1 MLKLKLAR
9 QTISKNLQ
17 LYLPFL
23 LANAVL
29 VGINYIFFS
38 MTTNKSLEKQNY
50 GAGLIQLM
58 NIGLVFT
65 LTITFFFM
73 IYING
78 MVSRHRNHELGLYSI
93 LGMTRSDLGRMI
105 FFIDAIMFA
114 ASSVLGLMFGATFI
128 KFVGLGLK
136 KMLDMGYL
144 NIPMFSPVA
153 AIICVGYFA
162 AVYFIL
168 LLGDLWRL
176 RSVNPLDL
184 WKATNKREKEPRG
197 SWIFGIAGI
206 VTLGA
211 GYVIAVRINASI
223 NAVNSFM
230 LAVILVVIGTY
241 LVFIAFSII
250 FLKMLRKNKNFYYK
264 RNHFIS
270 VSGMLYRMKQNGAS
284 LASICLLL
292 TTALVAIV
300 MTGTLRLSQE
310 ATIKL
315 YNPYDVVMT
324 KETPISHADK
334 MTIQSKAKDHHV
346 TVGKYVNMTMTQ
358 PIYGNFSGSTYSV
371 SKAFDK
377 SAANQLFAVPVAD
390 YNRIQKQNVH
400 LAKDEILMY
409 SSKGG
414 YDKKRLTIK
423 GKTYKVRH
431 LDGFDFYFDY
441 QRTVFKPIFVFAKNK
456 QVCEQ
461 ISGKWLYAMGY
472 DISGKKSDLKKYTA
486 GLENK
491 FTTVVK
497 KKNSQDPYPYMDS
510 FSDRPSVSE
519 IFNHLFGG
527 LLFIGIFVSI
537 VMLIATVVVMYYKQV
552 SEGYADRDRFKT
564 MQQVGLS
571 REETKSAINSQVLTV
586 FMLPIIGAAVNV
598 GFAIP
603 AIQKVLV
610 LLSMYDNLLLIKFG
624 IVSVAVTFLGYVA
637 VYKLTANVYENIV
650 NR

>member
-1 MLKLKLAR
+1 MLKLKLSR
-9 QTISKNLQ
+9 QIISKNLQ

-50 GAGLIQLM
+50 GSVLIQLM

-65 LTITFFFM
+65 LAITFFFM

-78 MVSRHRNHELGLYSI
+78 IVSRRRNHELGLYSI
-93 LGMTRSDLGRMI
+93 LGMTRSDLGKMI

-114 ASSVLGLMFGATFI
+114 ASSVLGLVFGATFV

-136 KMLDMGYL
+136 QLLDMERL
-144 NIPMFSPVA
+144 NVPMFSSVA
-153 AIICVGYFA
+153 AVICIGYFA

-184 WKATNKREKEPRG
+184 WKATNEREKEPRG
-197 SWIFGIAGI
+197 SWIFGIAG
-206 VTLGA
+206 VVALCT
-211 GYVIAVRINASI
+211 GYALAVRMKVSMD
-223 NAVNSFM
+223 AVTSFM
-230 LAVILVVIGTY
+230 LAVVLVVIGTY

-270 VSGMLYRMKQNGAS
+270 VSGMIYRMKQNGAS

-300 MTGTLRLSQE
+300 TTGTLRLSQE
-310 ATIKL
+310 ATLKL

-324 KETPISHADK
+324 KKTPISHSDK
-334 MTIQSKAKDHHV
+334 MMIQSKAKDNHV
-346 TVGKYVNMTMTQ
+346 TVGKYVNMMMTE

-371 SKAFDK
+371 SKTVDM
-377 SAANQLFAVPVAD
+377 STENQLFAVPVAD

-414 YDKKRLTIK
+414 YDKNRLTIK

-431 LDGFDFYFDY
+431 IDSFDFYFDY
-441 QRTVFKPIFVFAKNK
+441 QRTIFKPIFVFAKDK
-456 QVCEQ
+456 TVCEQ

-491 FTTVVK
+491 FMTVVK
-497 KKNSQDPYPYMDS
+497 KKNSQGTYMDS
-510 FSDRPSVSE
+510 FADRPTISE
-519 IFNHLFGG
+519 ISNQRYGG

-603 AIQKVLV
+603 AIQKMLV
-610 LLSMYDNLLLIKFG
+610 LLAVYDKLLIVKFG
-624 IVSVAVTFLGYVA
+624 IVSLAVTFLGYVA
-637 VYKLTANVYENIV
+637 VYKLTTNVYENIV

>member
-1 MLKLKLAR
+1 MLKLKLSR
-9 QTISKNLQ
+9 QIISKNLQ

-50 GAGLIQLM
+50 GSVLIQLM

-65 LTITFFFM
+65 LAITFFFM

-78 MVSRHRNHELGLYSI
+78 IVSRRRNHELGLYSI
-93 LGMTRSDLGRMI
+93 LGMTRSDLGKMI

-114 ASSVLGLMFGATFI
+114 ASSVLGLVFGATFV

-136 KMLDMGYL
+136 QLLDMEHL
-144 NIPMFSPVA
+144 NVPMFSSVA
-153 AIICVGYFA
+153 AIICIGYFA

-184 WKATNKREKEPRG
+184 WKATNEREKEPRG
-197 SWIFGIAGI
+197 SWIFGIAG
-206 VTLGA
+206 VVALCT
-211 GYVIAVRINASI
+211 GYALAVRMKVSMD
-223 NAVNSFM
+223 AVTSFM
-230 LAVILVVIGTY
+230 LAVVLVVIGTY

-270 VSGMLYRMKQNGAS
+270 VSGMIYRMKQNGAS

-310 ATIKL
+310 ATLKL

-324 KETPISHADK
+324 KKTPISHSDK
-334 MTIQSKAKDHHV
+334 MMIQSKAKDNHV
-346 TVGKYVNMTMTQ
+346 TVGKYVNMMMTE

-371 SKAFDK
+371 SKTVDM
-377 SAANQLFAVPVAD
+377 STENQLFAVPVAD

-409 SSKGG
+409 SSKGE
-414 YDKKRLTIK
+414 YDKNRLTIK

-431 LDGFDFYFDY
+431 IDSFDFYFDY
-441 QRTVFKPIFVFAKNK
+441 QRTIFKPIFVFAKDK
-456 QVCEQ
+456 TVCEQ

-472 DISGKKSDLKKYTA
+472 DISGKKSDLKKYTV

-491 FTTVVK
+491 FMTVVK
-497 KKNSQDPYPYMDS
+497 KKNSQGTYMDS
-510 FSDRPSVSE
+510 FADRPTISE
-519 IFNHLFGG
+519 ISNQMYGG

-610 LLSMYDNLLLIKFG
+610 LLSMYDKLLIVKFG
-624 IVSVAVTFLGYVA
+624 IVSLAVTFLGYVA
-637 VYKLTANVYENIV
+637 VYKLTTNVYENIV

>member
-1 MLKLKLAR
+1 MLKLKLSR
-9 QTISKNLQ
+9 QIISKNLQ

-50 GAGLIQLM
+50 GSVLIQLM

-65 LTITFFFM
+65 LAITFFFM

-78 MVSRHRNHELGLYSI
+78 IVSRRRNHELGLYSI
-93 LGMTRSDLGRMI
+93 LGMTRSDLGKMI

-114 ASSVLGLMFGATFI
+114 ASSVLGLVFGATFV

-136 KMLDMGYL
+136 QLLDMERL
-144 NIPMFSPVA
+144 NVPMFSSVA
-153 AIICVGYFA
+153 AIICIGYFA

-184 WKATNKREKEPRG
+184 WKATNEREKEPRG
-197 SWIFGIAGI
+197 SWIFGIAG
-206 VTLGA
+206 VVALCT
-211 GYVIAVRINASI
+211 GYALAVRMKVSMD
-223 NAVNSFM
+223 AVTSFM
-230 LAVILVVIGTY
+230 LAVVLVVIGTY

-270 VSGMLYRMKQNGAS
+270 VSGMIYRMKQNGAS

-310 ATIKL
+310 ATLKL

-324 KETPISHADK
+324 KKTPISHSDK
-334 MTIQSKAKDHHV
+334 MMIQSKAKDNHV
-346 TVGKYVNMTMTQ
+346 TVGKYVNMMMTE

-371 SKAFDK
+371 SKTVDM
-377 SAANQLFAVPVAD
+377 STENQLFAVPVAD

-414 YDKKRLTIK
+414 YDKNRLTIK

-431 LDGFDFYFDY
+431 IDSFDFYFDY
-441 QRTVFKPIFVFAKNK
+441 QRTIFKPIFVFAKDK
-456 QVCEQ
+456 TVCEQ

-491 FTTVVK
+491 FMTVVK
-497 KKNSQDPYPYMDS
+497 KKNSQGTYMDS
-510 FSDRPSVSE
+510 FADRPTISE
-519 IFNHLFGG
+519 ISNQMYGG

-586 FMLPIIGAAVNV
+586 FMLPIIGAAINF

-610 LLSMYDNLLLIKFG
+610 LLSMYDKLLIVKFG
-624 IVSVAVTFLGYVA
+624 IISLAVTFLGYVA
-637 VYKLTANVYENIV
+637 VYKLTTNVYENIV

>member
-1 MLKLKLAR
+1 MLKLKLSR

-50 GAGLIQLM
+50 GSVLIQLM

-65 LTITFFFM
+65 LAITFFFM
-73 IYING
+73 IYINSI
-78 MVSRHRNHELGLYSI
+78 VSRRRNHELGLYSI
-93 LGMTRSDLGRMI
+93 LGMTRSDLGKMI
-105 FFIDAIMFA
+105 FFIDAIMFV
-114 ASSVLGLMFGATFI
+114 ASSVLGLVFGATFV

-136 KMLDMGYL
+136 KLLDMGRFD
-144 NIPMFSPVA
+144 IPVFSSVA

-184 WKATNKREKEPRG
+184 WKAANKREKEPRG
-197 SWIFGIAGI
+197 SWIFGIVGVIA
-206 VTLGA
+206 LGS
-211 GYVIAVRINASI
+211 GYAIAVRMKASMD
-223 NAVNSFM
+223 AVTSFM

-270 VSGMLYRMKQNGAS
+270 VSGMIYRMKQNGAS

-300 MTGTLRLSQE
+300 TTGTLRLSQE
-310 ATIKL
+310 ATVRL

-324 KETPISHADK
+324 KKTPISYADK
-334 MTIQSKAKDHHV
+334 MTIQSKARDNHV
-346 TVGKYVNMTMTQ
+346 TVGKYVNMTMTE
-358 PIYGNFSGSTYSV
+358 PIYGNFSGSAYSV
-371 SKAFDK
+371 SKTVDM
-377 SAANQLFAVPVAD
+377 STENQLFAVPVAD

-400 LAKDEILMY
+400 LAKDEILMC

-414 YDKKRLTIK
+414 YDKNRLTIK

-431 LDGFDFYFDY
+431 IDSFDFYFDY
-441 QRTVFKPIFVFAKNK
+441 QRTIFKPIFVFAKDRK
-456 QVCEQ
+456 VCEQ

-472 DISGKKSDLKKYTA
+472 DISGKKSDLKRYAA
-486 GLENK
+486 GLGDK
-491 FTTVVK
+491 FTAVV
-497 KKNSQDPYPYMDS
+497 KKNSQEPYMDS
-510 FSDRPSVSE
+510 FTDRPSVSDL
-519 IFNHLFGG
+519 FNQLFGG

-603 AIQKVLV
+603 AIQKMLV
-610 LLSMYDNLLLIKFG
+610 LLSMYDKLLLVKFG
-624 IVSVAVTFLGYVA
+624 IVSLAVTFLGYVA
-637 VYKLTANVYENIV
+637 VYKLTTNVYENIV

>member
-1 MLKLKLAR
+1 MLKLKLSR

-50 GAGLIQLM
+50 GSVLIQLM

-65 LTITFFFM
+65 LAITFFFM

-78 MVSRHRNHELGLYSI
+78 IVSRRRNHELGLYSI
-93 LGMTRSDLGRMI
+93 LGMTRSDLGKMI
-105 FFIDAIMFA
+105 FFIDAIMFV
-114 ASSVLGLMFGATFI
+114 ASSVLGLVFGATFV

-136 KMLDMGYL
+136 KLLDMGRFD
-144 NIPMFSPVA
+144 IPVFSSVA

-184 WKATNKREKEPRG
+184 WKAANKREKEPRG
-197 SWIFGIAGI
+197 SWIFGIVGVIA
-206 VTLGA
+206 LGS
-211 GYVIAVRINASI
+211 GYAIAVRMKASMD
-223 NAVNSFM
+223 AVTSFM

-270 VSGMLYRMKQNGAS
+270 VSGMIYRMKQNGAS

-300 MTGTLRLSQE
+300 TTGTLRLSQE
-310 ATIKL
+310 ATVRL

-324 KETPISHADK
+324 KKTPISYADK
-334 MTIQSKAKDHHV
+334 MTIQSKAKDNHV
-346 TVGKYVNMTMTQ
+346 TVGKYVNMTMTE
-358 PIYGNFSGSTYSV
+358 PIYGNFSGSAYSV
-371 SKAFDK
+371 SKTVDM
-377 SAANQLFAVPVAD
+377 STENQLFAVPVAD

-400 LAKDEILMY
+400 LAKDEILMC

-414 YDKKRLTIK
+414 YDKNRLTIK

-431 LDGFDFYFDY
+431 IDSFDFYFDY
-441 QRTVFKPIFVFAKNK
+441 QRTIFKPIFVFAKDRK
-456 QVCEQ
+456 VCEQ

-472 DISGKKSDLKKYTA
+472 DISGKKSDLKRYAA
-486 GLENK
+486 GLGDK
-491 FTTVVK
+491 FTAVV
-497 KKNSQDPYPYMDS
+497 KKNSQEPYMDS
-510 FSDRPSVSE
+510 FTDRPSVSDL
-519 IFNHLFGG
+519 FNQLFGG

-603 AIQKVLV
+603 AIQKMLV
-610 LLSMYDNLLLIKFG
+610 LLSMYDKLLLVKFG
-624 IVSVAVTFLGYVA
+624 IVSLAVTFLGYVA
-637 VYKLTANVYENIV
+637 VYKLTTNVYENIV

>member
-17 LYLPFL
+17 IYLPFL

-50 GAGLIQLM
+50 GSVLIQLM

-65 LTITFFFM
+65 LAITFFFM
-73 IYING
+73 IYINSI
-78 MVSRHRNHELGLYSI
+78 VSRRRNHELGLYSI
-93 LGMTRSDLGRMI
+93 LGMTRSDLGKMI
-105 FFIDAIMFA
+105 FFIDAIMFV
-114 ASSVLGLMFGATFI
+114 ASSVLGLVFGATFV

-136 KMLDMGYL
+136 KLLDMGHFD
-144 NIPMFSPVA
+144 IPVFSSVA

-184 WKATNKREKEPRG
+184 WKAANKREKEPRG
-197 SWIFGIAGI
+197 SWIFGIVGVIA
-206 VTLGA
+206 LGS
-211 GYVIAVRINASI
+211 GYAIAVRMKASMD
-223 NAVNSFM
+223 AVTSFM

-270 VSGMLYRMKQNGAS
+270 VSGMIYRMKQNGAS

-300 MTGTLRLSQE
+300 TTGTLRLSQE
-310 ATIKL
+310 ATVRL

-324 KETPISHADK
+324 KNTPISHADK
-334 MTIQSKAKDHHV
+334 MTIQSKARDNHV
-346 TVGKYVNMTMTQ
+346 TVGKYVNMTMTG
-358 PIYGNFSGSTYSV
+358 PIYGNFSGSAYSV
-371 SKAFDK
+371 SKTVDM
-377 SAANQLFAVPVAD
+377 STENQLFAVPVAD

-400 LAKDEILMY
+400 LAKDEILMC

-414 YDKKRLTIK
+414 YDKNRLTIK

-431 LDGFDFYFDY
+431 IDSFDFYFDY
-441 QRTVFKPIFVFAKNK
+441 QRTIFKPIFVFAKDRK
-456 QVCEQ
+456 VCEQ

-472 DISGKKSDLKKYTA
+472 DISGKKSDLKRYAA
-486 GLENK
+486 GLGDK
-491 FTTVVK
+491 FTAVV
-497 KKNSQDPYPYMDS
+497 KKNSQEPYMDS
-510 FSDRPSVSE
+510 FTDRPSVSDL
-519 IFNHLFGG
+519 FNQLFGG

-603 AIQKVLV
+603 AIQKMLV
-610 LLSMYDNLLLIKFG
+610 LLSMYDKLLLVKFG
-624 IVSVAVTFLGYVA
+624 IVSLAVTFLGYVA
-637 VYKLTANVYENIV
+637 VYKLTTNVYENIV

>member
-9 QTISKNLQ
+9 QTIGKNLQ

-38 MTTNKSLEKQNY
+38 MTTNRSLERQNY
-50 GAGLIQLM
+50 GSGLIQLM

-65 LTITFFFM
+65 LAITFFFM

-78 MVSRHRNHELGLYSI
+78 IVSRRRNHELGLYSI
-93 LGMTRSDLGRMI
+93 LGMTRSDLGKMI
-105 FFIDAIMFA
+105 FFIDAIMFV
-114 ASSVLGLMFGATFI
+114 ASSVLGLVFGATFV

-136 KMLDMGYL
+136 KLLDMGRFD
-144 NIPMFSPVA
+144 IPVFSSVA

-184 WKATNKREKEPRG
+184 WKAANKREKEPRG
-197 SWIFGIAGI
+197 SWIFGIVGVIA
-206 VTLGA
+206 LGS
-211 GYVIAVRINASI
+211 GYAIAVRMKASMD
-223 NAVNSFM
+223 AVTSFM

-270 VSGMLYRMKQNGAS
+270 VSGMIYRMKQNGAS

-300 MTGTLRLSQE
+300 TTGTLRLSQE
-310 ATIKL
+310 ATVRL

-324 KETPISHADK
+324 KKTPISHADK
-334 MTIQSKAKDHHV
+334 MTIQSKAKDNHV
-346 TVGKYVNMTMTQ
+346 TVGKYVNMTMTE
-358 PIYGNFSGSTYSV
+358 PIYGNFSGSAYSV
-371 SKAFDK
+371 SKTVDM
-377 SAANQLFAVPVAD
+377 STENQLFAVPVAD

-400 LAKDEILMY
+400 LAKDEILMC

-414 YDKKRLTIK
+414 YDKNRLTIK

-431 LDGFDFYFDY
+431 IDSFDFYFDY
-441 QRTVFKPIFVFAKNK
+441 ERTIFKPIFVFAKDK
-456 QVCEQ
+456 TVCEQ

-472 DISGKKSDLKKYTA
+472 DISGKKSDLKRYAA
-486 GLENK
+486 GLGDK
-491 FTTVVK
+491 FTAVVN
-497 KKNSQDPYPYMDS
+497 KNSQEPYMDS
-510 FSDRPSVSE
+510 FTDRPSVSDL
-519 IFNHLFGG
+519 FNQLFGG

-603 AIQKVLV
+603 AIQKMLV
-610 LLSMYDNLLLIKFG
+610 LLSMYDKLLLVKFG
-624 IVSVAVTFLGYVA
+624 IVSLAITFLGYVA
-637 VYKLTANVYENIV
+637 VYKLTTNVYESIV

>member
-50 GAGLIQLM
+50 GSGLIQLM
-58 NIGLVFT
+58 NIGLAFT
-65 LTITFFFM
+65 LAITFFFM

-78 MVSRHRNHELGLYSI
+78 IVSRRRNHELGLYSI
-93 LGMTRSDLGRMI
+93 LGMTRSDLGKMI

-114 ASSVLGLMFGATFI
+114 ASSVLGLVFGATFV

-136 KMLDMGYL
+136 KLLDMERL
-144 NIPMFSPVA
+144 NVPVFSSVA
-153 AIICVGYFA
+153 AIICIGYFA

-197 SWIFGIAGI
+197 SWIFGIAG
-206 VTLGA
+206 VVALCT
-211 GYVIAVRINASI
+211 GYAIAVRMKVSMD
-223 NAVNSFM
+223 AVTSFM
-230 LAVILVVIGTY
+230 LAVVLVVIGTY

-250 FLKMLRKNKNFYYK
+250 FLKMLRKNKNFYYR

-270 VSGMLYRMKQNGAS
+270 VSGMIYRMKQNGAS
-284 LASICLLL
+284 FASICLLL

-300 MTGTLRLSQE
+300 TTGTLRLSQE
-310 ATIKL
+310 ATLKL
-315 YNPYDVVMT
+315 YNPYDVVIT
-324 KETPISHADK
+324 KKTPISHADK
-334 MTIQSKAKDHHV
+334 MMIQSKAKDNHV
-346 TVGKYVNMTMTQ
+346 TVGKYVNMTMTG
-358 PIYGNFSGSTYSV
+358 PIYGNFSGSAYSV
-371 SKAFDK
+371 SKTVDM
-377 SAANQLFAVPVAD
+377 STENQLFAVPVAD

-400 LAKDEILMY
+400 LAKDEILMC

-414 YDKKRLTIK
+414 YDKNRLTIK

-431 LDGFDFYFDY
+431 IDSFDFYFDY
-441 QRTVFKPIFVFAKNK
+441 QRTIFKPIFVFAKDK
-456 QVCEQ
+456 TVCEQ
-461 ISGKWLYAMGY
+461 ISGNWLYAMGY
-472 DISGKKSDLKKYTA
+472 DISGKKSDLKKYTT
-486 GLENK
+486 GLEN
-491 FTTVVK
+491 
-497 KKNSQDPYPYMDS
+497 SQGTYIHMDS
-510 FSDRPSVSE
+510 FSDRPSASE
-519 IFNHLFGG
+519 IFNQLFGG

-603 AIQKVLV
+603 AIQKMLV
-610 LLSMYDNLLLIKFG
+610 FLAMYDKLLLTKFG
-624 IVSVAVTFLGYVA
+624 IVSLAVTFLGYVA
-637 VYKLTANVYENIV
+637 VYKLTTNVYENIV

>member
-17 LYLPFL
+17 IYLPFL

-50 GAGLIQLM
+50 GSVLIQLM

-65 LTITFFFM
+65 LAITFFFM
-73 IYING
+73 IYINSI
-78 MVSRHRNHELGLYSI
+78 VSRRRNHELGLYSI
-93 LGMTRSDLGRMI
+93 LGMTRSDLGKMI
-105 FFIDAIMFA
+105 FFIDAIMFV
-114 ASSVLGLMFGATFI
+114 ASSVLGLVFGATFV

-136 KMLDMGYL
+136 KLLDMGRFD
-144 NIPMFSPVA
+144 IPVFSSVA

-184 WKATNKREKEPRG
+184 WKAANKREKEPRG
-197 SWIFGIAGI
+197 SWIFGIVGVIA
-206 VTLGA
+206 LGS
-211 GYVIAVRINASI
+211 GYAIAVRMKASMD
-223 NAVNSFM
+223 AVTSFM

-270 VSGMLYRMKQNGAS
+270 VSGMIYRMKQNGAS

-300 MTGTLRLSQE
+300 TTGTLRLSQE
-310 ATIKL
+310 ATVRL

-324 KETPISHADK
+324 KKTPISYADK
-334 MTIQSKAKDHHV
+334 MTIQSKAKDNHV
-346 TVGKYVNMTMTQ
+346 TVGKYVNMTMTE
-358 PIYGNFSGSTYSV
+358 PIYGNFSGSAYSV
-371 SKAFDK
+371 SKTVDM
-377 SAANQLFAVPVAD
+377 STENQLFAVPVAD

-400 LAKDEILMY
+400 LAKDEILMC

-414 YDKKRLTIK
+414 YDKNRLTIK

-431 LDGFDFYFDY
+431 IDSFDFYFDY
-441 QRTVFKPIFVFAKNK
+441 QRTIFKPIFVFAKDRK
-456 QVCEQ
+456 VCEQ

-472 DISGKKSDLKKYTA
+472 DISGKKSDLKRYAA
-486 GLENK
+486 GLGDK
-491 FTTVVK
+491 FTAVV
-497 KKNSQDPYPYMDS
+497 KKNSQEPYMDS
-510 FSDRPSVSE
+510 FTDRPSVSDL
-519 IFNHLFGG
+519 FNQLFGG

-603 AIQKVLV
+603 AIQKMLV
-610 LLSMYDNLLLIKFG
+610 LLSMYDKLLLVKFG
-624 IVSVAVTFLGYVA
+624 IVSLAVTFLGYVA
-637 VYKLTANVYENIV
+637 VYKLTTNVYENIV

>member
-1 MLKLKLAR
+1 MLKLKLSR
-9 QTISKNLQ
+9 QIISKNLQ

-50 GAGLIQLM
+50 GSVLIQLM

-65 LTITFFFM
+65 LAITFFFM

-78 MVSRHRNHELGLYSI
+78 IVSRRRNHELGLYSI
-93 LGMTRSDLGRMI
+93 LGMTRSDLGKMI

-114 ASSVLGLMFGATFI
+114 ASSVLGLVFGATFV

-136 KMLDMGYL
+136 QLLDMERL
-144 NIPMFSPVA
+144 NVPMFSSVA
-153 AIICVGYFA
+153 AIICIGYFA

-184 WKATNKREKEPRG
+184 WKATNEREKEPRG
-197 SWIFGIAGI
+197 SWIFGIAG
-206 VTLGA
+206 VVALCT
-211 GYVIAVRINASI
+211 GYALAVRMKVSMD
-223 NAVNSFM
+223 AVTSFM
-230 LAVILVVIGTY
+230 LAVVLVVIGTY

-250 FLKMLRKNKNFYYK
+250 FLKMLRKNKNFYYR

-270 VSGMLYRMKQNGAS
+270 VSGMIYRMKQNGAS

-292 TTALVAIV
+292 TTSLVAIV
-300 MTGTLRLSQE
+300 TTGTLRLSQE
-310 ATIKL
+310 ATLKL

-324 KETPISHADK
+324 KKTPISHSDK
-334 MTIQSKAKDHHV
+334 MMIQSKAKDNHV
-346 TVGKYVNMTMTQ
+346 TVGKYVNMMMTE

-371 SKAFDK
+371 SKTVDM
-377 SAANQLFAVPVAD
+377 STENQLFAVPVAD

-431 LDGFDFYFDY
+431 IDSFDFYFDY
-441 QRTVFKPIFVFAKNK
+441 QRTIFKPIFVFAKDK
-456 QVCEQ
+456 TVCEQ

-491 FTTVVK
+491 FMTVVK
-497 KKNSQDPYPYMDS
+497 KKNSQGTYMDS
-510 FSDRPSVSE
+510 FADRPTISE
-519 IFNHLFGG
+519 ISNQMYGG

-610 LLSMYDNLLLIKFG
+610 LLSMYDKLLIVKFG
-624 IVSVAVTFLGYVA
+624 IVSLAVTFLGYVA
-637 VYKLTANVYENIV
+637 VYKLTTNVYENIV

>member
-1 MLKLKLAR
+1 MLKLKLSR
-9 QTISKNLQ
+9 QIISKNLQ

-50 GAGLIQLM
+50 GSVLIQLM

-65 LTITFFFM
+65 LAITFFFM

-78 MVSRHRNHELGLYSI
+78 IVSRRRNHELGLYSI
-93 LGMTRSDLGRMI
+93 LGMTRSDLGKMI

-114 ASSVLGLMFGATFI
+114 ASSVLGLVFGATFI

-136 KMLDMGYL
+136 QLLDMERL
-144 NIPMFSPVA
+144 NVPMFSSVA
-153 AIICVGYFA
+153 AVICIGYFA

-184 WKATNKREKEPRG
+184 WKATNEREKEPRG
-197 SWIFGIAGI
+197 SWIFGIAG
-206 VTLGA
+206 VVALCT
-211 GYVIAVRINASI
+211 GYALAVRMKVSMD
-223 NAVNSFM
+223 AVTSFM
-230 LAVILVVIGTY
+230 LAVVLVVIGTY

-270 VSGMLYRMKQNGAS
+270 VSGMIYRMKQNGAS

-300 MTGTLRLSQE
+300 TTGTLRLSQE
-310 ATIKL
+310 ATLKL

-324 KETPISHADK
+324 KKTPISHSDK
-334 MTIQSKAKDHHV
+334 MMIQSKAKDNHV
-346 TVGKYVNMTMTQ
+346 TVGKYVNMMMTE

-371 SKAFDK
+371 SKTVDM
-377 SAANQLFAVPVAD
+377 STENQLFAVPVAD

-414 YDKKRLTIK
+414 YDKNRLTVK

-431 LDGFDFYFDY
+431 IDSFDFYFDY
-441 QRTVFKPIFVFAKNK
+441 QRTIFKPIFVFAKDK
-456 QVCEQ
+456 TVCEQ

-491 FTTVVK
+491 FMTVVK
-497 KKNSQDPYPYMDS
+497 KKNSQGTYMDS
-510 FSDRPSVSE
+510 FADRPTISE
-519 IFNHLFGG
+519 ISNQMYGG

-586 FMLPIIGAAVNV
+586 FMLPIIGAAVNF

-610 LLSMYDNLLLIKFG
+610 LLSMYDKLLIVKFG
-624 IVSVAVTFLGYVA
+624 IISLAVTFLGYVA
-637 VYKLTANVYENIV
+637 VYKLTTNVYENIV

>member
-1 MLKLKLAR
+1 MLKLKLSR

-50 GAGLIQLM
+50 GSLLIQLM

-65 LTITFFFM
+65 LAITFFFM

-78 MVSRHRNHELGLYSI
+78 IVSRRRNHELGLYSI
-93 LGMTRSDLGRMI
+93 LGMTRSDLGKMI
-105 FFIDAIMFA
+105 FFIDAIMFV
-114 ASSVLGLMFGATFI
+114 ASSVLGLVFGATFV

-136 KMLDMGYL
+136 KLLDMGHFD
-144 NIPMFSPVA
+144 IPVFSSVA

-184 WKATNKREKEPRG
+184 WKAANKREKEPRG
-197 SWIFGIAGI
+197 SWIFGIVGVIA
-206 VTLGA
+206 LGS
-211 GYVIAVRINASI
+211 GYAIAVRMKASMD
-223 NAVNSFM
+223 AVTSFM

-270 VSGMLYRMKQNGAS
+270 VSGMIYRMKQNGAS

-300 MTGTLRLSQE
+300 TTGTLRLSQE
-310 ATIKL
+310 ATVRL

-324 KETPISHADK
+324 KKTPISHADK
-334 MTIQSKAKDHHV
+334 MTIQSKAKDNHV
-346 TVGKYVNMTMTQ
+346 TVGKYVNMTMTE
-358 PIYGNFSGSTYSV
+358 PIYGNFSGSAYSV
-371 SKAFDK
+371 SKTVDM
-377 SAANQLFAVPVAD
+377 STENQLFAVPVAD

-409 SSKGG
+409 FSKGG
-414 YDKKRLTIK
+414 YDKNRLTIK

-431 LDGFDFYFDY
+431 IDSFDFYFDY
-441 QRTVFKPIFVFAKNK
+441 ERTIFKPIFVFAKDK
-456 QVCEQ
+456 TVCEQ

-472 DISGKKSDLKKYTA
+472 DISGKKSDLKRYAA
-486 GLENK
+486 GLGDK
-491 FTTVVK
+491 FTAVVN
-497 KKNSQDPYPYMDS
+497 KNSQEPYMDS
-510 FSDRPSVSE
+510 FTDRPSVSDL
-519 IFNHLFGG
+519 FNQLFGG

-603 AIQKVLV
+603 AIQKMLV
-610 LLSMYDNLLLIKFG
+610 LLSMYDKLLLVKFG

-637 VYKLTANVYENIV
+637 VYKLTTNVYENIV

>member
-9 QTISKNLQ
+9 QTIGKNLQ

-50 GAGLIQLM
+50 GSGLIQLM

-65 LTITFFFM
+65 LAITFFFM

-78 MVSRHRNHELGLYSI
+78 IVSRRRNHELGLYSI
-93 LGMTRSDLGRMI
+93 LGMTRSDLGKMI

-114 ASSVLGLMFGATFI
+114 ASSVLGLVFGATFV

-136 KMLDMGYL
+136 KLLDMGRFD
-144 NIPMFSPVA
+144 IPVFSSVA
-153 AIICVGYFA
+153 AIICIGYFA

-184 WKATNKREKEPRG
+184 WKAANKREKEPRG
-197 SWIFGIAGI
+197 SWIFGIVGVIA
-206 VTLGA
+206 LGS
-211 GYVIAVRINASI
+211 GYAIAVRMKASMD
-223 NAVNSFM
+223 AVTSFM

-270 VSGMLYRMKQNGAS
+270 VSGMIYRMKQNGAS

-300 MTGTLRLSQE
+300 TTGTLRLSQE
-310 ATIKL
+310 ATVRL

-324 KETPISHADK
+324 KKTPISHADK
-334 MTIQSKAKDHHV
+334 MTIQSKARDNHV
-346 TVGKYVNMTMTQ
+346 TVGKYVNMTMTG
-358 PIYGNFSGSTYSV
+358 PIYGNFSGSAYSV
-371 SKAFDK
+371 SKTVDM
-377 SAANQLFAVPVAD
+377 STENQLFAVPVAD

-400 LAKDEILMY
+400 LAKDEILMC

-414 YDKKRLTIK
+414 YDKNRLTIK

-431 LDGFDFYFDY
+431 IDSFDFYFDY
-441 QRTVFKPIFVFAKNK
+441 QRTIFKPIFVFAKDK
-456 QVCEQ
+456 TVCEQ
-461 ISGKWLYAMGY
+461 ISGKWFYAMGY
-472 DISGKKSDLKKYTA
+472 DISGKKSDLKRYAA
-486 GLENK
+486 GLGDK
-491 FTTVVK
+491 FTAVV
-497 KKNSQDPYPYMDS
+497 KKNSQEPYMDS
-510 FSDRPSVSE
+510 FTDRPSVSDL
-519 IFNHLFGG
+519 FNQLFGG

-603 AIQKVLV
+603 AIQKMLV
-610 LLSMYDNLLLIKFG
+610 FLSMYDKLLLVKFG
-624 IVSVAVTFLGYVA
+624 IVSLAVTFLGYVA
-637 VYKLTANVYENIV
+637 VYKLTTNVYESIV

>member
-1 MLKLKLAR
+1 MLKLKLSR
-9 QTISKNLQ
+9 QIISKNLQ

-50 GAGLIQLM
+50 GSVLIQLM

-65 LTITFFFM
+65 LAITFFFM

-78 MVSRHRNHELGLYSI
+78 IVSRRRNHELGLYSI
-93 LGMTRSDLGRMI
+93 LGMTRSDLGKMI

-114 ASSVLGLMFGATFI
+114 ASSVLGLVFGATFV

-136 KMLDMGYL
+136 QLLDMERL
-144 NIPMFSPVA
+144 NVPMFSSVA
-153 AIICVGYFA
+153 AIICIGYFA

-184 WKATNKREKEPRG
+184 WKATNEREKEPRG
-197 SWIFGIAGI
+197 SWIFGIAG
-206 VTLGA
+206 VVALCT
-211 GYVIAVRINASI
+211 GYALAVRMKVSMD
-223 NAVNSFM
+223 AVTSFM

-250 FLKMLRKNKNFYYK
+250 FLKMLRKNKKFYYK

-270 VSGMLYRMKQNGAS
+270 VSGMIYRMKQNGAS

-310 ATIKL
+310 ATLKL

-324 KETPISHADK
+324 KKTPISHSDK
-334 MTIQSKAKDHHV
+334 MMIQSKAKDNHV
-346 TVGKYVNMTMTQ
+346 TVGKYVNMMMTE

-371 SKAFDK
+371 SKTVDM
-377 SAANQLFAVPVAD
+377 STENQLFAVPVAD

-414 YDKKRLTIK
+414 YDKNRLTIK

-431 LDGFDFYFDY
+431 IDSFDFYFDY
-441 QRTVFKPIFVFAKNK
+441 QRTIFKPIFVFAKDK
-456 QVCEQ
+456 TVCEQ

-491 FTTVVK
+491 FMTVVK
-497 KKNSQDPYPYMDS
+497 KKNSQGTYMDS
-510 FSDRPSVSE
+510 FADRPTISE
-519 IFNHLFGG
+519 ISNQMYGG

-610 LLSMYDNLLLIKFG
+610 LLSMYDKLLIVKFG
-624 IVSVAVTFLGYVA
+624 IISLAVTFLGYVA
-637 VYKLTANVYENIV
+637 VYKLTTNVYENIV

>member
-1 MLKLKLAR
+1 MLKLKLSR

-50 GAGLIQLM
+50 GSVLIQLM

-65 LTITFFFM
+65 LAITFFFM

-78 MVSRHRNHELGLYSI
+78 IVSRRRNHELGLYSI
-93 LGMTRSDLGRMI
+93 LGMTRSDLGKMI
-105 FFIDAIMFA
+105 FFIDAIMFV
-114 ASSVLGLMFGATFI
+114 ASSVLGLVFGATFV

-136 KMLDMGYL
+136 KLLDMGRFD
-144 NIPMFSPVA
+144 IPVFSSVA

-184 WKATNKREKEPRG
+184 WKAANKREKEPRG
-197 SWIFGIAGI
+197 SWIFGIVGVIA
-206 VTLGA
+206 LGS
-211 GYVIAVRINASI
+211 GYAIAVRMKASMD
-223 NAVNSFM
+223 AVTSFM

-270 VSGMLYRMKQNGAS
+270 VSGMIYRMKQNGAS

-300 MTGTLRLSQE
+300 TTGTLRLSQE
-310 ATIKL
+310 ATVRL

-324 KETPISHADK
+324 KKTPISYADK
-334 MTIQSKAKDHHV
+334 MTIQSKAKDNHV
-346 TVGKYVNMTMTQ
+346 TVGKYVNMTMTE
-358 PIYGNFSGSTYSV
+358 PIYGNFSGSAYSV
-371 SKAFDK
+371 SKTVDM
-377 SAANQLFAVPVAD
+377 STENQLFAVPVAD

-400 LAKDEILMY
+400 LAKDEILMC

-414 YDKKRLTIK
+414 YDKNRLTIK

-431 LDGFDFYFDY
+431 IDSFDFYFDY
-441 QRTVFKPIFVFAKNK
+441 QRTIFKPIFVFAKDRK
-456 QVCEQ
+456 VCEQ

-472 DISGKKSDLKKYTA
+472 DISGKKSDLKRYAA
-486 GLENK
+486 GLGDK
-491 FTTVVK
+491 FTAVV
-497 KKNSQDPYPYMDS
+497 KKNSQEPYMDS
-510 FSDRPSVSE
+510 FTDRPSVSDL
-519 IFNHLFGG
+519 FNQLFGG

-603 AIQKVLV
+603 AIQKMLV
-610 LLSMYDNLLLIKFG
+610 FLSMYDKFLLVKFG

-637 VYKLTANVYENIV
+637 VYKLTTNVYESIV

>member
-1 MLKLKLAR
+1 MLKLKLSR
-9 QTISKNLQ
+9 QIISKNLQ

-50 GAGLIQLM
+50 GSVLIQLM

-65 LTITFFFM
+65 LAITFFFM

-78 MVSRHRNHELGLYSI
+78 IVSRRRNHELGLYSI
-93 LGMTRSDLGRMI
+93 LGMTRSDLGKMI

-114 ASSVLGLMFGATFI
+114 ASSVLGLVFGATFV

-136 KMLDMGYL
+136 QLLDMERL
-144 NIPMFSPVA
+144 NVPMFSSVA
-153 AIICVGYFA
+153 AIICIGYFA

-184 WKATNKREKEPRG
+184 WKATNEREKEPRG
-197 SWIFGIAGI
+197 SWIFGIAG
-206 VTLGA
+206 VVALCT
-211 GYVIAVRINASI
+211 GYALAVRMKVSMD
-223 NAVNSFM
+223 AVTSFM
-230 LAVILVVIGTY
+230 LAVVLVVIGTY

-270 VSGMLYRMKQNGAS
+270 VSGMIYRMKQNGAS

-310 ATIKL
+310 ATLKL

-324 KETPISHADK
+324 KKTPISHSDK
-334 MTIQSKAKDHHV
+334 MMIQSKAKDNHV
-346 TVGKYVNMTMTQ
+346 TVGKYVNMMMTE

-371 SKAFDK
+371 SKTVDM
-377 SAANQLFAVPVAD
+377 STENQLFAVPVAD

-414 YDKKRLTIK
+414 YDKNRLTIK

-431 LDGFDFYFDY
+431 IDSFDFYFDY
-441 QRTVFKPIFVFAKNK
+441 QRTIFKPIFVFAKDK
-456 QVCEQ
+456 TVCKQ

-491 FTTVVK
+491 FMTVVK
-497 KKNSQDPYPYMDS
+497 KKNSQGTYMDS
-510 FSDRPSVSE
+510 FADRPTISE
-519 IFNHLFGG
+519 ISNQMYGG

-610 LLSMYDNLLLIKFG
+610 LLSMYDKLLIVKFG
-624 IVSVAVTFLGYVA
+624 IISLAVTFLGYVA
-637 VYKLTANVYENIV
+637 VYKLTTNVYENIV

>member
-1 MLKLKLAR
+1 MLKLKLSR

-38 MTTNKSLEKQNY
+38 MTTNRSLERQNY
-50 GAGLIQLM
+50 GSGLIQLM

-65 LTITFFFM
+65 LAITFFFM

-78 MVSRHRNHELGLYSI
+78 IVSRRRNHELGLYSI
-93 LGMTRSDLGRMI
+93 LGMTRSDLGKMI
-105 FFIDAIMFA
+105 FFIDAIMFV
-114 ASSVLGLMFGATFI
+114 ASSVLGLVFGATFV

-136 KMLDMGYL
+136 KLLDMGRFD
-144 NIPMFSPVA
+144 IPVFSSVA
-153 AIICVGYFA
+153 AIICIGYFA

-197 SWIFGIAGI
+197 SWIFGIVGVIA
-206 VTLGA
+206 LGS
-211 GYVIAVRINASI
+211 GYAIAVRMKASMD
-223 NAVNSFM
+223 AVTSFM

-270 VSGMLYRMKQNGAS
+270 VSGMIYRMKQNGAS

-300 MTGTLRLSQE
+300 TTGTLRLSQE
-310 ATIKL
+310 ATVRL

-324 KETPISHADK
+324 KKTPISHADK
-334 MTIQSKAKDHHV
+334 MTIQSKAKDNHV
-346 TVGKYVNMTMTQ
+346 TVGKYVNMTMTG
-358 PIYGNFSGSTYSV
+358 PIYGNFSGSAYSV
-371 SKAFDK
+371 SKTVDM
-377 SAANQLFAVPVAD
+377 STENQLFAVPVAD

-400 LAKDEILMY
+400 LAKDEILMC

-414 YDKKRLTIK
+414 YDKNRLTIK

-431 LDGFDFYFDY
+431 IDSFDFYFDY
-441 QRTVFKPIFVFAKNK
+441 QRTIFKPIFVFAKDRK
-456 QVCEQ
+456 VCEQ

-472 DISGKKSDLKKYTA
+472 DISGKKSDLKRYAA
-486 GLENK
+486 GLGDK
-491 FTTVVK
+491 FTAVV
-497 KKNSQDPYPYMDS
+497 KKNSQEPYMDS
-510 FSDRPSVSE
+510 FTDRPSVSDL
-519 IFNHLFGG
+519 FNQLFGG

-603 AIQKVLV
+603 AIQKMLV
-610 LLSMYDNLLLIKFG
+610 LLSMYDKLLLVKFG
-624 IVSVAVTFLGYVA
+624 IVSLAVTFLGYVA
-637 VYKLTANVYENIV
+637 VYKLTTNVYESIV

>member
-50 GAGLIQLM
+50 GSGLIQLM
-58 NIGLVFT
+58 NIGLAFT
-65 LTITFFFM
+65 LAITFFFM

-78 MVSRHRNHELGLYSI
+78 IVSRRRNHELGLYSI
-93 LGMTRSDLGRMI
+93 LGMTRSDLGKMI

-114 ASSVLGLMFGATFI
+114 ASSVLGLVFGATFV

-136 KMLDMGYL
+136 KLLDMERL
-144 NIPMFSPVA
+144 NVPVFSSVA
-153 AIICVGYFA
+153 AIICIGYFA

-197 SWIFGIAGI
+197 SWIFGIAG
-206 VTLGA
+206 VVALCT
-211 GYVIAVRINASI
+211 GYAIAVRMKFSMDG
-223 NAVNSFM
+223 VKSFM
-230 LAVILVVIGTY
+230 LAVVLVVIGTY

-250 FLKMLRKNKNFYYK
+250 FLKMLRKNKSFYYR

-270 VSGMLYRMKQNGAS
+270 VSGMIYRMKQNGAS

-300 MTGTLRLSQE
+300 TTGTLRLSQE
-310 ATIKL
+310 ATLKL
-315 YNPYDVVMT
+315 YNPYDVVIT
-324 KETPISHADK
+324 KKTPISHADK
-334 MTIQSKAKDHHV
+334 MMIQSRAKDNHV
-346 TVGKYVNMTMTQ
+346 TVGKYVNMTMTG
-358 PIYGNFSGSTYSV
+358 PIYGNFSGSAYSV
-371 SKAFDK
+371 SKTVDM
-377 SAANQLFAVPVAD
+377 STENQLFAVPVAD

-400 LAKDEILMY
+400 LAKDEILMC

-414 YDKKRLTIK
+414 YDKNRLTIK

-431 LDGFDFYFDY
+431 IDSFDFYFDY
-441 QRTVFKPIFVFAKNK
+441 QRTIFKPIFVFAKDK
-456 QVCEQ
+456 TVCEQ
-461 ISGKWLYAMGY
+461 ISGNWLYAMGY
-472 DISGKKSDLKKYTA
+472 DISGKKSDLKKYTV
-486 GLENK
+486 GLEN
-491 FTTVVK
+491 
-497 KKNSQDPYPYMDS
+497 SQGTYIYMDS
-510 FSDRPSVSE
+510 FSDRPSASE
-519 IFNHLFGG
+519 IFNQLFGG

-603 AIQKVLV
+603 AIQKMLV
-610 LLSMYDNLLLIKFG
+610 FLAMYDKLLLTKFG
-624 IVSVAVTFLGYVA
+624 IVSLAVTFLGYVA
-637 VYKLTANVYENIV
+637 VYKLTTNVYENIV

>member
-1 MLKLKLAR
+1 MLKLKLSR

-50 GAGLIQLM
+50 GSVLIQLM

-65 LTITFFFM
+65 LAITFFFM

-78 MVSRHRNHELGLYSI
+78 IVSRRRNHELGLYSI
-93 LGMTRSDLGRMI
+93 LGMTRSDLGKMI
-105 FFIDAIMFA
+105 FFIDAIMFV
-114 ASSVLGLMFGATFI
+114 ASSVLGLVFGATFV

-136 KMLDMGYL
+136 KLLDMGRFD
-144 NIPMFSPVA
+144 IPVFSSVA

-184 WKATNKREKEPRG
+184 WKAANKREKEPRG
-197 SWIFGIAGI
+197 SWIFGIVGVIA
-206 VTLGA
+206 LGS
-211 GYVIAVRINASI
+211 GYAIAVRMKASMD
-223 NAVNSFM
+223 AVTSFM

-270 VSGMLYRMKQNGAS
+270 VSGMIYRMKQNGAS

-300 MTGTLRLSQE
+300 TTGTLRLSQE
-310 ATIKL
+310 ATVRL

-324 KETPISHADK
+324 KKTPISHADK
-334 MTIQSKAKDHHV
+334 MTIQSKAKDNHV
-346 TVGKYVNMTMTQ
+346 TVGKYVNMTMTG
-358 PIYGNFSGSTYSV
+358 PIYGNFSGSAYSV
-371 SKAFDK
+371 SKTVDM
-377 SAANQLFAVPVAD
+377 STENQLFAVPVAD

-400 LAKDEILMY
+400 LAKDEILMC

-414 YDKKRLTIK
+414 YDKNRLTIK

-431 LDGFDFYFDY
+431 IDSFDFYFDY
-441 QRTVFKPIFVFAKNK
+441 QRTIFKPIFVFAKDRK
-456 QVCEQ
+456 VCEQ

-472 DISGKKSDLKKYTA
+472 DISGKKSDLKRYAA
-486 GLENK
+486 GLGDK

-497 KKNSQDPYPYMDS
+497 KNSQEPYMDS
-510 FSDRPSVSE
+510 FTDRPSVSDL
-519 IFNHLFGG
+519 FNQLFGG

-603 AIQKVLV
+603 AIQKMLV
-610 LLSMYDNLLLIKFG
+610 LLSMYDKLLLIKFG
-624 IVSVAVTFLGYVA
+624 IVSLAVTFLGYVA
-637 VYKLTANVYENIV
+637 VYKLTTNVYENIV

>member
-1 MLKLKLAR
+1 MLKLKLSR
-9 QTISKNLQ
+9 QIISKNLQ

-50 GAGLIQLM
+50 GSVLIQLM

-65 LTITFFFM
+65 M

-78 MVSRHRNHELGLYSI
+78 IVSRRRNHELGLYSI
-93 LGMTRSDLGRMI
+93 LGMTRSDLGKMI

-114 ASSVLGLMFGATFI
+114 ASSVLGLVFGATFV

-136 KMLDMGYL
+136 QLLDMERL
-144 NIPMFSPVA
+144 NVPMFSSVA
-153 AIICVGYFA
+153 AVICIGYFA

-184 WKATNKREKEPRG
+184 WKATNEREKEPRG
-197 SWIFGIAGI
+197 SWIFGIAG
-206 VTLGA
+206 VVALCT
-211 GYVIAVRINASI
+211 GYALAVRMKVSMD
-223 NAVNSFM
+223 AVTSFM
-230 LAVILVVIGTY
+230 LAVVLVVIGTY

-270 VSGMLYRMKQNGAS
+270 VSGMIYRMKQNGAS

-300 MTGTLRLSQE
+300 TTGTLRLSQE
-310 ATIKL
+310 ATLKL

-324 KETPISHADK
+324 KKTPISHSDK
-334 MTIQSKAKDHHV
+334 MMIQSKAKDNHV
-346 TVGKYVNMTMTQ
+346 TVGKYVNMMMTE

-371 SKAFDK
+371 SKTVDM
-377 SAANQLFAVPVAD
+377 STENQLFAVPVAD

-414 YDKKRLTIK
+414 YDKNRLTIK

-431 LDGFDFYFDY
+431 IDSFDFYFDY
-441 QRTVFKPIFVFAKNK
+441 QRTIFKPIFVFAKDK
-456 QVCEQ
+456 TVCEQ

-491 FTTVVK
+491 FMTVVK
-497 KKNSQDPYPYMDS
+497 KKNSQGTYMDS
-510 FSDRPSVSE
+510 FADRPTISE
-519 IFNHLFGG
+519 ISNQMYGG

-586 FMLPIIGAAVNV
+586 FMLPIIGAAVNF

-610 LLSMYDNLLLIKFG
+610 LLSMYDKLLIVKFG
-624 IVSVAVTFLGYVA
+624 IVSLAVTFLGYVA
-637 VYKLTANVYENIV
+637 VYKLTTNVYENIV

>member
-1 MLKLKLAR
+1 MLKLKLSR
-9 QTISKNLQ
+9 QIISKNLQ

-50 GAGLIQLM
+50 GSVMIQLM

-65 LTITFFFM
+65 LAITFFFM

-78 MVSRHRNHELGLYSI
+78 IVSRRRNHELGLYSI
-93 LGMTRSDLGRMI
+93 LGMTRSDLGKMI

-114 ASSVLGLMFGATFI
+114 ASSVLGLVFGATFV

-136 KMLDMGYL
+136 QLLDMERL
-144 NIPMFSPVA
+144 NVPMFSSVA
-153 AIICVGYFA
+153 AVICIGYFA

-184 WKATNKREKEPRG
+184 WKATNEREKEPRG
-197 SWIFGIAGI
+197 SWIFGIAG
-206 VTLGA
+206 VVALCT
-211 GYVIAVRINASI
+211 GYALAVRMKVSMD
-223 NAVNSFM
+223 AVTSFM
-230 LAVILVVIGTY
+230 LAVVLVVIGTY

-270 VSGMLYRMKQNGAS
+270 VSGMIYRMKQNGAS

-310 ATIKL
+310 ATLKL

-324 KETPISHADK
+324 KKTPISHSDK
-334 MTIQSKAKDHHV
+334 MMIQSKAKDNHV
-346 TVGKYVNMTMTQ
+346 TVGKYVNMMMTE

-371 SKAFDK
+371 SKTVDM
-377 SAANQLFAVPVAD
+377 STENQLFAVPVAD

-414 YDKKRLTIK
+414 YDKNRLTIK

-431 LDGFDFYFDY
+431 IDSFDFYFDY
-441 QRTVFKPIFVFAKNK
+441 QRTIFKPIFVFAKDK
-456 QVCEQ
+456 TVCEQ

-491 FTTVVK
+491 FMTVVK
-497 KKNSQDPYPYMDS
+497 KKNSQGTYMDS
-510 FSDRPSVSE
+510 FADRPTISE
-519 IFNHLFGG
+519 ISNQMYGG

-586 FMLPIIGAAVNV
+586 FMLPIIGAAVNF

-610 LLSMYDNLLLIKFG
+610 LLSMYDKLLIVKFG
-624 IVSVAVTFLGYVA
+624 IISLAVTFLGYVA
-637 VYKLTANVYENIV
+637 VYKLTTNVYENIV

>member
-9 QTISKNLQ
+9 QTIGKNLQ

-38 MTTNKSLEKQNY
+38 MTTNRSLERQNY
-50 GAGLIQLM
+50 GSGLIQLM

-65 LTITFFFM
+65 LAITFFFM

-78 MVSRHRNHELGLYSI
+78 IVSRRRNHELGLYSI
-93 LGMTRSDLGRMI
+93 LGMTRSDLGKMI
-105 FFIDAIMFA
+105 FFIDAIMFV
-114 ASSVLGLMFGATFI
+114 ASSVLGLVFGATFV

-136 KMLDMGYL
+136 KLLDMGRFD
-144 NIPMFSPVA
+144 IPVFSSVA

-184 WKATNKREKEPRG
+184 WKAANKREKEPRG
-197 SWIFGIAGI
+197 SWIFGIVGVIA
-206 VTLGA
+206 LGS
-211 GYVIAVRINASI
+211 GYAIAVRMKASMD
-223 NAVNSFM
+223 AVTSFM

-270 VSGMLYRMKQNGAS
+270 VSGMIYRMKQNGAS

-300 MTGTLRLSQE
+300 TTGTLRLSQE
-310 ATIKL
+310 ATVRL

-324 KETPISHADK
+324 KKTPISHADK
-334 MTIQSKAKDHHV
+334 MTIQSKAKDNHV
-346 TVGKYVNMTMTQ
+346 TVGKYVNMTMTE
-358 PIYGNFSGSTYSV
+358 PIYGNFSGSAYSV
-371 SKAFDK
+371 SKTVDM
-377 SAANQLFAVPVAD
+377 STENQLFAVPVAD

-400 LAKDEILMY
+400 LAKDEILMC

-414 YDKKRLTIK
+414 YDKNRLTIK

-431 LDGFDFYFDY
+431 IDSFDFYFDY
-441 QRTVFKPIFVFAKNK
+441 QRTIFKPIFVFAKDRK
-456 QVCEQ
+456 VCEQ

-472 DISGKKSDLKKYTA
+472 DISGKKSDLKRYAA
-486 GLENK
+486 GLGDK
-491 FTTVVK
+491 FTAVV
-497 KKNSQDPYPYMDS
+497 KKNSQEPYMDS
-510 FSDRPSVSE
+510 FTDRPSVSDL
-519 IFNHLFGG
+519 FNQLFGG

-603 AIQKVLV
+603 AIQKMLV
-610 LLSMYDNLLLIKFG
+610 LLSMYDKLLLVKFG
-624 IVSVAVTFLGYVA
+624 IVSLAVTFLGYVA
-637 VYKLTANVYENIV
+637 VYKLTTNVYENIV

>member
-50 GAGLIQLM
+50 GSALIQLM

-65 LTITFFFM
+65 LAITFFFM
-73 IYING
+73 IYINSI
-78 MVSRHRNHELGLYSI
+78 VSRRRNHELGLYSI
-93 LGMTRSDLGRMI
+93 LGMTRSDLGKMI

-114 ASSVLGLMFGATFI
+114 ASSVLGLVFGATFV
-128 KFVGLGLK
+128 KFIGLGLK
-136 KMLDMGYL
+136 KLLDMGRFD
-144 NIPMFSPVA
+144 IPVFSSVA

-184 WKATNKREKEPRG
+184 WKAVNKREKEPRG
-197 SWIFGIAGI
+197 SWIFGIVGI
-206 VTLGA
+206 IALGS
-211 GYVIAVRINASI
+211 GYAIAVRMKASMD
-223 NAVNSFM
+223 AVTSFM

-250 FLKMLRKNKNFYYK
+250 FLKMLRKNKNFYYR

-270 VSGMLYRMKQNGAS
+270 VSGMIYRMKQNGAS

-300 MTGTLRLSQE
+300 TTGTLRLSQE
-310 ATIKL
+310 ATVRL

-324 KETPISHADK
+324 KKTPISHADK
-334 MTIQSKAKDHHV
+334 MTIQSKAKDNHI
-346 TVGKYVNMTMTQ
+346 TVGKYVNMMMTE
-358 PIYGNFSGSTYSV
+358 PIYGNFSGSAYSV
-371 SKAFDK
+371 SKTVDM
-377 SAANQLFAVPVAD
+377 STENQLFAVPVAD

-400 LAKDEILMY
+400 LAKDEILMC

-414 YDKKRLTIK
+414 YDKNRLTIK

-431 LDGFDFYFDY
+431 IDSFDFYFDY
-441 QRTVFKPIFVFAKNK
+441 EHTIFKPIFVFAKDRK
-456 QVCEQ
+456 VCEQ

-472 DISGKKSDLKKYTA
+472 DISGKKSDLKRYAA
-486 GLENK
+486 GLGDK
-491 FTTVVK
+491 FTAVV
-497 KKNSQDPYPYMDS
+497 KKNSQEPYMDS
-510 FSDRPSVSE
+510 FTDRPSVSDL
-519 IFNHLFGG
+519 FNQLFGG

-603 AIQKVLV
+603 AIQKMLV
-610 LLSMYDNLLLIKFG
+610 LLSMYDKLLLVKFG
-624 IVSVAVTFLGYVA
+624 IVSLAVTFLGYVA
-637 VYKLTANVYENIV
+637 VYKLTTNVYENIV

>member
-9 QTISKNLQ
+9 QTIGKNLQ

-38 MTTNKSLEKQNY
+38 MTTNRSLERQNY
-50 GAGLIQLM
+50 GSGLIQLM

-65 LTITFFFM
+65 LAITFFFM

-78 MVSRHRNHELGLYSI
+78 IVSRRRNHELGLYSI
-93 LGMTRSDLGRMI
+93 LGMTRSDLGKMI
-105 FFIDAIMFA
+105 FFIDAIMFV
-114 ASSVLGLMFGATFI
+114 ASSVLGLVFGATFV

-136 KMLDMGYL
+136 KLLDMGRFD
-144 NIPMFSPVA
+144 IPVFSSVA

-162 AVYFIL
+162 AVYFIS

-184 WKATNKREKEPRG
+184 WKAANKREKEPRG
-197 SWIFGIAGI
+197 SWIFGIVGVIA
-206 VTLGA
+206 LGS
-211 GYVIAVRINASI
+211 GYAIAVRMKASMD
-223 NAVNSFM
+223 AVTSFM

-270 VSGMLYRMKQNGAS
+270 VSGMIYRMKQNGAS

-300 MTGTLRLSQE
+300 TTGTLRLSQE
-310 ATIKL
+310 ATVRL

-324 KETPISHADK
+324 KKTPISHADK
-334 MTIQSKAKDHHV
+334 MTIQSKAKDNHV
-346 TVGKYVNMTMTQ
+346 TVGKYVNMTMTE
-358 PIYGNFSGSTYSV
+358 PIYGNFSGSAYSV
-371 SKAFDK
+371 SKTVDM
-377 SAANQLFAVPVAD
+377 STENQLFAVPVAD

-414 YDKKRLTIK
+414 YDKNRLTIK

-431 LDGFDFYFDY
+431 IDSFDFYFDY
-441 QRTVFKPIFVFAKNK
+441 ERTIFKPIFVFAKDK
-456 QVCEQ
+456 TVCEQ

-472 DISGKKSDLKKYTA
+472 DISGKKSDLKRYAA
-486 GLENK
+486 GLGDK
-491 FTTVVK
+491 FTAVVN
-497 KKNSQDPYPYMDS
+497 KNSQEPYMDS
-510 FSDRPSVSE
+510 FTDRPSVSDL
-519 IFNHLFGG
+519 FNQLFGG

-603 AIQKVLV
+603 AIQKMLV
-610 LLSMYDNLLLIKFG
+610 FLSMYDKFLLVKFG

-637 VYKLTANVYENIV
+637 VYKLTTNVYENIV

>member
-9 QTISKNLQ
+9 QTIGKNLQ

-50 GAGLIQLM
+50 GSGLIQLM

-65 LTITFFFM
+65 LAITFFFM

-78 MVSRHRNHELGLYSI
+78 IVSRRRNHELGLYSI
-93 LGMTRSDLGRMI
+93 LGMTRSDLGKMI

-114 ASSVLGLMFGATFI
+114 ASSVLGLVFGATFV

-136 KMLDMGYL
+136 KLLDMGRFD
-144 NIPMFSPVA
+144 IPVFSSVA
-153 AIICVGYFA
+153 AIICIGYFA

-184 WKATNKREKEPRG
+184 WKAANKREKEPRG
-197 SWIFGIAGI
+197 SWIFGIVGVIA
-206 VTLGA
+206 LGS
-211 GYVIAVRINASI
+211 GYAIAVRMKASMD
-223 NAVNSFM
+223 AVTSFM

-270 VSGMLYRMKQNGAS
+270 VSGMIYRMKQNGAS

-300 MTGTLRLSQE
+300 TTGTLRLSQE
-310 ATIKL
+310 ATVRL

-324 KETPISHADK
+324 KKTPISHADK
-334 MTIQSKAKDHHV
+334 MTIQSKAKDNHV
-346 TVGKYVNMTMTQ
+346 TVGKYVNMTMTG
-358 PIYGNFSGSTYSV
+358 PIYGNFSGSAYSV
-371 SKAFDK
+371 SKTVDM
-377 SAANQLFAVPVAD
+377 STENQLFAVPVAD

-400 LAKDEILMY
+400 LAKDEILMC

-414 YDKKRLTIK
+414 YDKNRLTIK

-431 LDGFDFYFDY
+431 IDSFDFYFNY
-441 QRTVFKPIFVFAKNK
+441 QWTIFKPIFVFAKDRK
-456 QVCEQ
+456 VCEQ

-472 DISGKKSDLKKYTA
+472 DISGKKSDLKRYAA
-486 GLENK
+486 GLGDK
-491 FTTVVK
+491 FTAVV
-497 KKNSQDPYPYMDS
+497 KKNSQEPYMDS
-510 FSDRPSVSE
+510 FTDRPSVSDL
-519 IFNHLFGG
+519 FNQLFGG

-603 AIQKVLV
+603 AIQKMLV
-610 LLSMYDNLLLIKFG
+610 FLSMYDKLLLVKFG
-624 IVSVAVTFLGYVA
+624 IVSLAVTFLGYVA
-637 VYKLTANVYENIV
+637 VYKLTTNVYESIV

>member
-1 MLKLKLAR
+1 MLKLKLSR
-9 QTISKNLQ
+9 QIISKNLQ

-50 GAGLIQLM
+50 GSVLIQLM

-65 LTITFFFM
+65 LAITFFFM

-78 MVSRHRNHELGLYSI
+78 IVSRRRNHELGLYGI
-93 LGMTRSDLGRMI
+93 LGMTRSDLGKMI

-114 ASSVLGLMFGATFI
+114 ASSVLGLVFGATFV

-136 KMLDMGYL
+136 QLLDMERL
-144 NIPMFSPVA
+144 NVPMFSSVA
-153 AIICVGYFA
+153 AVICIGYFA

-184 WKATNKREKEPRG
+184 WKATNEREKEPRG
-197 SWIFGIAGI
+197 SWIFGIAG
-206 VTLGA
+206 VVALCT
-211 GYVIAVRINASI
+211 GYALAVRMKVSMD
-223 NAVNSFM
+223 AVTSFM
-230 LAVILVVIGTY
+230 LAVVLVVIGTY

-270 VSGMLYRMKQNGAS
+270 VSGMIYRMKQNGAS

-300 MTGTLRLSQE
+300 TTGTLRLSQE
-310 ATIKL
+310 ATLKL

-324 KETPISHADK
+324 KKTPISHSDK
-334 MTIQSKAKDHHV
+334 MMIQSKAKDNHV
-346 TVGKYVNMTMTQ
+346 TVGKYVNMMMTE

-371 SKAFDK
+371 SKTVDM
-377 SAANQLFAVPVAD
+377 STENQLFAVPVAD

-409 SSKGG
+409 SSKDG
-414 YDKKRLTIK
+414 YDKNRLTIK

-431 LDGFDFYFDY
+431 IDSFDFYFDY
-441 QRTVFKPIFVFAKNK
+441 QRTIFKPIFVFAKDK
-456 QVCEQ
+456 TVCEQ

-491 FTTVVK
+491 FMTVVK
-497 KKNSQDPYPYMDS
+497 NKNSQGTYMDS
-510 FSDRPSVSE
+510 FADRPTISE
-519 IFNHLFGG
+519 ISNQMYGG

-603 AIQKVLV
+603 AIQKMLV
-610 LLSMYDNLLLIKFG
+610 LLAMYDKLLIVKFG
-624 IVSVAVTFLGYVA
+624 IVSLAVTFLGYVA
-637 VYKLTANVYENIV
+637 VYKLTTNVYENIV

>member
-1 MLKLKLAR
+1 MLKLKLSR

-50 GAGLIQLM
+50 GSVLIQLM

-65 LTITFFFM
+65 LAITFFFM

-78 MVSRHRNHELGLYSI
+78 IVSRRRNHELGLYSI
-93 LGMTRSDLGRMI
+93 LGMTRSDLGKMI
-105 FFIDAIMFA
+105 FFIDAIMFV
-114 ASSVLGLMFGATFI
+114 ASSVLGLVFGATFV

-136 KMLDMGYL
+136 KLLDMGRFD
-144 NIPMFSPVA
+144 IPVFSSVA

-184 WKATNKREKEPRG
+184 WKAANKREKEPRG
-197 SWIFGIAGI
+197 SWIFGIVGVIA
-206 VTLGA
+206 LGL
-211 GYVIAVRINASI
+211 GYAIAVRMKASMD
-223 NAVNSFM
+223 AVTSFM

-270 VSGMLYRMKQNGAS
+270 VSGMIYRMKQNGAS

-300 MTGTLRLSQE
+300 TTGTLRLSQE
-310 ATIKL
+310 ATVRL

-324 KETPISHADK
+324 KKTPISYADK
-334 MTIQSKAKDHHV
+334 MTIQSKAKDNHV
-346 TVGKYVNMTMTQ
+346 TVGKYVNMTMTE
-358 PIYGNFSGSTYSV
+358 PIYGNFSGSAYSV
-371 SKAFDK
+371 SKTVDM
-377 SAANQLFAVPVAD
+377 STENQLFAVPVAD

-400 LAKDEILMY
+400 LAKDEILMC

-414 YDKKRLTIK
+414 YDKNRLTIK

-431 LDGFDFYFDY
+431 IDSFDFYFDY
-441 QRTVFKPIFVFAKNK
+441 QRTIFKPIFVFAKDRK
-456 QVCEQ
+456 VCEQ

-472 DISGKKSDLKKYTA
+472 DISGKKSDLKRYAA
-486 GLENK
+486 GLGDK
-491 FTTVVK
+491 FTAVV
-497 KKNSQDPYPYMDS
+497 KKNSQEPYMDS
-510 FSDRPSVSE
+510 FTDRPSVSDL
-519 IFNHLFGG
+519 FNQLFGG

-603 AIQKVLV
+603 AIQKMLV
-610 LLSMYDNLLLIKFG
+610 FLSMYDKFLLVKFG

-637 VYKLTANVYENIV
+637 VYKLTTNVYESIV

>member
-9 QTISKNLQ
+9 QTIGKNLQ

-38 MTTNKSLEKQNY
+38 MTTNRSLERQNY
-50 GAGLIQLM
+50 GSGLIQLM

-65 LTITFFFM
+65 LAITFFFM

-78 MVSRHRNHELGLYSI
+78 IVSRRRNHELGLYSI
-93 LGMTRSDLGRMI
+93 LGMTRSDLGKMI
-105 FFIDAIMFA
+105 FFIDAIMFV
-114 ASSVLGLMFGATFI
+114 ASSVLGLVFGATFV

-136 KMLDMGYL
+136 KLLDMGRFD
-144 NIPMFSPVA
+144 IPVFSSVA

-184 WKATNKREKEPRG
+184 WKAANKREKEPRG
-197 SWIFGIAGI
+197 SWIFGIVGVIA
-206 VTLGA
+206 LGS
-211 GYVIAVRINASI
+211 GYAIAVRMKASMD
-223 NAVNSFM
+223 AVTSFM

-270 VSGMLYRMKQNGAS
+270 VSGMIYRMKQNGAS

-300 MTGTLRLSQE
+300 TTGTLRLSQE
-310 ATIKL
+310 ATVRL

-324 KETPISHADK
+324 KKTPISYADK
-334 MTIQSKAKDHHV
+334 MTIQSKAKDNHV
-346 TVGKYVNMTMTQ
+346 TVGKYVNMTMTE
-358 PIYGNFSGSTYSV
+358 PIYGNFSGSAYSV
-371 SKAFDK
+371 SKTVDM
-377 SAANQLFAVPVAD
+377 STENQLFAVPVAD

-400 LAKDEILMY
+400 LAKDEILMC

-414 YDKKRLTIK
+414 YDKNRLTIK

-431 LDGFDFYFDY
+431 IDSFDFYFDY
-441 QRTVFKPIFVFAKNK
+441 QRTIFKPIFVFAKDRK
-456 QVCEQ
+456 VCEQ

-472 DISGKKSDLKKYTA
+472 DISGKKSDLKRYAA
-486 GLENK
+486 GLGDK
-491 FTTVVK
+491 FTAVV
-497 KKNSQDPYPYMDS
+497 KKNSQEPYMDS
-510 FSDRPSVSE
+510 FTDRPSVSDL
-519 IFNHLFGG
+519 FNQLFGG

-603 AIQKVLV
+603 AIQKMLV
-610 LLSMYDNLLLIKFG
+610 LLSMYDKLLLVKFG
-624 IVSVAVTFLGYVA
+624 IVSLAVTFLGYVA
-637 VYKLTANVYENIV
+637 VYKLTTNVYENIV

>member
-9 QTISKNLQ
+9 QTIGKNLQ

-50 GAGLIQLM
+50 GSGLIQLM

-65 LTITFFFM
+65 LAITFFFM

-78 MVSRHRNHELGLYSI
+78 IVSRRRNHELGLYSI
-93 LGMTRSDLGRMI
+93 LGMTRSDLGKMI

-114 ASSVLGLMFGATFI
+114 ASSVLGLVFGATFV

-136 KMLDMGYL
+136 KLLDMGRFD
-144 NIPMFSPVA
+144 IPVFSSVA
-153 AIICVGYFA
+153 AIICIGYFA

-184 WKATNKREKEPRG
+184 WKAANKREKEPRG
-197 SWIFGIAGI
+197 SWIFGIVGVIA
-206 VTLGA
+206 LGS
-211 GYVIAVRINASI
+211 GYAIAVRMKASMD
-223 NAVNSFM
+223 AVTSFM

-270 VSGMLYRMKQNGAS
+270 VSGMIYRMKQNGAS

-300 MTGTLRLSQE
+300 TTGTLRFSQE
-310 ATIKL
+310 ATVRL

-324 KETPISHADK
+324 KKTPISYADK
-334 MTIQSKAKDHHV
+334 MTIQSKAKDNHV
-346 TVGKYVNMTMTQ
+346 TVGKYVNMTMTE
-358 PIYGNFSGSTYSV
+358 PIYGNFSGSAYSV
-371 SKAFDK
+371 SKTVDM
-377 SAANQLFAVPVAD
+377 STENQLFAVPVAD

-400 LAKDEILMY
+400 LAKDEILMC

-414 YDKKRLTIK
+414 YDKNRLTIK

-431 LDGFDFYFDY
+431 IDSFDFYFDY
-441 QRTVFKPIFVFAKNK
+441 QRTIFKPIFVFAKDRK
-456 QVCEQ
+456 VCEQ

-472 DISGKKSDLKKYTA
+472 DISGKKSDLKRYAA
-486 GLENK
+486 GLGDK
-491 FTTVVK
+491 FTAVV
-497 KKNSQDPYPYMDS
+497 KKNSQEPYMDS
-510 FSDRPSVSE
+510 FTDRPSVSDL
-519 IFNHLFGG
+519 FNQLFGG

-603 AIQKVLV
+603 AIQKMLV
-610 LLSMYDNLLLIKFG
+610 LLSMYDKLLLVKFG
-624 IVSVAVTFLGYVA
+624 IVSLAVTFLGYVA
-637 VYKLTANVYENIV
+637 VYKLTTNVYENIV

>member
-1 MLKLKLAR
+1 MLKLKLSR
-9 QTISKNLQ
+9 QIISKNLQ

-50 GAGLIQLM
+50 GSVLIQLM

-65 LTITFFFM
+65 LAITFFFM

-78 MVSRHRNHELGLYSI
+78 IVSRRRNHELGLYSI
-93 LGMTRSDLGRMI
+93 LGMTRSDLGKMI

-114 ASSVLGLMFGATFI
+114 ASSVLGLVFGATFV

-136 KMLDMGYL
+136 QLLDMEHL
-144 NIPMFSPVA
+144 NVPMFSSVS
-153 AIICVGYFA
+153 AIICIGYFA

-184 WKATNKREKEPRG
+184 WKATNEREKEPRG
-197 SWIFGIAGI
+197 SWIFGIAG
-206 VTLGA
+206 VVALCT
-211 GYVIAVRINASI
+211 GYALAVRMKVSMD
-223 NAVNSFM
+223 AVTSFM
-230 LAVILVVIGTY
+230 LAVVLVVIGTY

-270 VSGMLYRMKQNGAS
+270 VSGMIYRMKQNGAS

-310 ATIKL
+310 ATLKL

-324 KETPISHADK
+324 KKTPISHSDK
-334 MTIQSKAKDHHV
+334 MMIQSKAKDNHV
-346 TVGKYVNMTMTQ
+346 TVGKYVNMMMTE

-371 SKAFDK
+371 SKTVDM
-377 SAANQLFAVPVAD
+377 STENQLFAVPVAD

-414 YDKKRLTIK
+414 YDKNRLTIK

-431 LDGFDFYFDY
+431 IDSFDFYFDY
-441 QRTVFKPIFVFAKNK
+441 QRTIFKPIFVFAKDK
-456 QVCEQ
+456 TVCEQ

-491 FTTVVK
+491 FMTVVK
-497 KKNSQDPYPYMDS
+497 KKNSQGTYMDS
-510 FSDRPSVSE
+510 FADRPTISE
-519 IFNHLFGG
+519 ISNQMYGG

-610 LLSMYDNLLLIKFG
+610 LLSMYDKLLIVKFG
-624 IVSVAVTFLGYVA
+624 IVSLAVTFLGYVA
-637 VYKLTANVYENIV
+637 VYKLTTNVYENIV

>member
-1 MLKLKLAR
+1 MLKLKLSR
-9 QTISKNLQ
+9 QIISKNLQ

-50 GAGLIQLM
+50 GSVLIQLM

-65 LTITFFFM
+65 LAITFFFM

-78 MVSRHRNHELGLYSI
+78 IVSRRRNHELGLYSI
-93 LGMTRSDLGRMI
+93 LGMTRSDLGKMI

-114 ASSVLGLMFGATFI
+114 ASSVLGLVFGATFV

-136 KMLDMGYL
+136 QLLDMERL
-144 NIPMFSPVA
+144 NVPMFSSVA
-153 AIICVGYFA
+153 AIICIGYFA

-184 WKATNKREKEPRG
+184 WKATNEREKEPRG
-197 SWIFGIAGI
+197 SWIFGIAG
-206 VTLGA
+206 VVALCT
-211 GYVIAVRINASI
+211 GYALAVRMKVSMD
-223 NAVNSFM
+223 AVTSFM
-230 LAVILVVIGTY
+230 LAVVLVVIGTY

-270 VSGMLYRMKQNGAS
+270 VSGMIYRMKQNGAS

-300 MTGTLRLSQE
+300 TTGTLRLSQE
-310 ATIKL
+310 ATLKL

-324 KETPISHADK
+324 KKTPISHSDK
-334 MTIQSKAKDHHV
+334 MMIQSKAKDNHV
-346 TVGKYVNMTMTQ
+346 TVGKYVNMMMTE

-371 SKAFDK
+371 SKTVDM
-377 SAANQLFAVPVAD
+377 STENQLFAVPVAD

-409 SSKGG
+409 SSKDG
-414 YDKKRLTIK
+414 YDKNRLTIK

-431 LDGFDFYFDY
+431 IDSFDFYFDY
-441 QRTVFKPIFVFAKNK
+441 QRTIFKPIFVFAKDK
-456 QVCEQ
+456 TVCEQ

-491 FTTVVK
+491 FMTVVK
-497 KKNSQDPYPYMDS
+497 KKNSQGTYMDS
-510 FSDRPSVSE
+510 FADRPTISE
-519 IFNHLFGG
+519 ISNQMYGG

-603 AIQKVLV
+603 AIQKMLV
-610 LLSMYDNLLLIKFG
+610 LLAMYDKLLIVKFG
-624 IVSVAVTFLGYVA
+624 IVSLAVTFLGYVA
-637 VYKLTANVYENIV
+637 VYKLTTNVYENIV

>member
-1 MLKLKLAR
+1 MLKLKLSR

-50 GAGLIQLM
+50 GSVLIQLM

-65 LTITFFFM
+65 LAITFFFM
-73 IYING
+73 IYINSI
-78 MVSRHRNHELGLYSI
+78 VSRRRNHELGLYSI
-93 LGMTRSDLGRMI
+93 LGMTRSDLGKMI
-105 FFIDAIMFA
+105 FFIDAIMFV
-114 ASSVLGLMFGATFI
+114 ASSVLGLVFGATFV

-136 KMLDMGYL
+136 KLLDMGRFD
-144 NIPMFSPVA
+144 IPVFSSVA

-184 WKATNKREKEPRG
+184 WKAANKREKEPRG
-197 SWIFGIAGI
+197 SWIFGIVGVIA
-206 VTLGA
+206 LGS
-211 GYVIAVRINASI
+211 GYAIAVRMKASMD
-223 NAVNSFM
+223 AVTSFM

-270 VSGMLYRMKQNGAS
+270 VSGMIYRMKQNGAS

-300 MTGTLRLSQE
+300 TTGTLRLSQE
-310 ATIKL
+310 ATVRL

-324 KETPISHADK
+324 KKTPISYADK
-334 MTIQSKAKDHHV
+334 MTIQSKAKDNHV
-346 TVGKYVNMTMTQ
+346 TVGKYVNMTMTE
-358 PIYGNFSGSTYSV
+358 PIYGNFSGSAYSV
-371 SKAFDK
+371 SKTVDM
-377 SAANQLFAVPVAD
+377 STENQLFAVPVAD

-400 LAKDEILMY
+400 LAKDEILMC

-414 YDKKRLTIK
+414 YDKNRLTIK

-431 LDGFDFYFDY
+431 IDSFDFYFDY
-441 QRTVFKPIFVFAKNK
+441 QRTIFKPIFVFAKDRK
-456 QVCEQ
+456 VCEQ

-472 DISGKKSDLKKYTA
+472 DISGKKSDLKRYAA
-486 GLENK
+486 GLGDK
-491 FTTVVK
+491 FTAVV
-497 KKNSQDPYPYMDS
+497 KKNSQEPYMDS
-510 FSDRPSVSE
+510 FTDRPSVSDL
-519 IFNHLFGG
+519 FNQLFGG

-603 AIQKVLV
+603 AIQKMLV
-610 LLSMYDNLLLIKFG
+610 LLSMYDKLLLVKFG
-624 IVSVAVTFLGYVA
+624 IVSLAVTFLGYVA
-637 VYKLTANVYENIV
+637 VYKLTTNVYENIV

>member
-1 MLKLKLAR
+1 MLKLKLSR
-9 QTISKNLQ
+9 QIISKNLQ

-50 GAGLIQLM
+50 GSVLIQLM

-65 LTITFFFM
+65 LAITFFFM

-78 MVSRHRNHELGLYSI
+78 IVSRRRNHELGLYSI
-93 LGMTRSDLGRMI
+93 LGMTRSDLGKMI
-105 FFIDAIMFA
+105 FFIDTIMFA
-114 ASSVLGLMFGATFI
+114 ASSVLGLVFGATFV

-136 KMLDMGYL
+136 QLLDMERL
-144 NIPMFSPVA
+144 NVPMFSSVA
-153 AIICVGYFA
+153 AVICIGYFA

-184 WKATNKREKEPRG
+184 WKATNEREKEPRG
-197 SWIFGIAGI
+197 SWIFGIAG
-206 VTLGA
+206 VVALCT
-211 GYVIAVRINASI
+211 GYALAVRMKVSMD
-223 NAVNSFM
+223 AVTSFM
-230 LAVILVVIGTY
+230 LAVVLVVIGTY

-250 FLKMLRKNKNFYYK
+250 FLKMLRKNKNFYYR

-270 VSGMLYRMKQNGAS
+270 VSGMIYRMKQNGAS

-300 MTGTLRLSQE
+300 TTGTLRLSQE
-310 ATIKL
+310 ATLKL

-324 KETPISHADK
+324 KKTPISHSDK
-334 MTIQSKAKDHHV
+334 MMIQSKAKDNHV
-346 TVGKYVNMTMTQ
+346 TVGKYVNMMMTE

-371 SKAFDK
+371 SKTVDM
-377 SAANQLFAVPVAD
+377 STENQLFAVPVAD

-414 YDKKRLTIK
+414 YDKNRLTIK

-431 LDGFDFYFDY
+431 IDSFDFYFDY
-441 QRTVFKPIFVFAKNK
+441 QRTIFKPIFVFAKDK
-456 QVCEQ
+456 TVCEQ

-491 FTTVVK
+491 FMTVVK
-497 KKNSQDPYPYMDS
+497 KKNSQGTYMDS
-510 FSDRPSVSE
+510 FADRPTISE
-519 IFNHLFGG
+519 ISNQMYGG

-610 LLSMYDNLLLIKFG
+610 LLSMYDKLLIVKFG
-624 IVSVAVTFLGYVA
+624 IVSLAVTFLGYVA
-637 VYKLTANVYENIV
+637 VYKLTTNVYENIV

>member
-1 MLKLKLAR
+1 MLKLKLSR
-9 QTISKNLQ
+9 QIISKNLQ

-50 GAGLIQLM
+50 GSVLIQLM

-65 LTITFFFM
+65 LAITFFFM

-78 MVSRHRNHELGLYSI
+78 IVSRRRNHELGLYSI
-93 LGMTRSDLGRMI
+93 LGMTRSDLGKMI

-114 ASSVLGLMFGATFI
+114 ASSVLGLVFGATFV

-136 KMLDMGYL
+136 QLLDMERL
-144 NIPMFSPVA
+144 NVPMFSSVA
-153 AIICVGYFA
+153 AIICIGYFA

-184 WKATNKREKEPRG
+184 WKATNEREKEPRG
-197 SWIFGIAGI
+197 SWIFGIAG
-206 VTLGA
+206 VVALCT
-211 GYVIAVRINASI
+211 GYALAVRMKVSMD
-223 NAVNSFM
+223 AVTSFM
-230 LAVILVVIGTY
+230 LAVVLVVIGTY

-270 VSGMLYRMKQNGAS
+270 VSGMIYRMKQNGAS

-300 MTGTLRLSQE
+300 TTGTLLLSQE

-324 KETPISHADK
+324 KKTPISHSDK
-334 MTIQSKAKDHHV
+334 MMIQSKAKDNHV
-346 TVGKYVNMTMTQ
+346 TVGKYVNMMMTE

-371 SKAFDK
+371 SKTVDM
-377 SAANQLFAVPVAD
+377 STENQLFAVPVAD

-414 YDKKRLTIK
+414 YDKNRLTVK

-431 LDGFDFYFDY
+431 IDSFDFYFDY
-441 QRTVFKPIFVFAKNK
+441 QRTIFKPIFVFAKDK
-456 QVCEQ
+456 TVCEQ

-491 FTTVVK
+491 FMTVVK
-497 KKNSQDPYPYMDS
+497 KKNSQGTYMDS
-510 FSDRPSVSE
+510 FADRPTISE
-519 IFNHLFGG
+519 ISNQMYGG

-586 FMLPIIGAAVNV
+586 FMLPIIGAAVNF

-610 LLSMYDNLLLIKFG
+610 LLSMYDKLLIVKFG
-624 IVSVAVTFLGYVA
+624 IVSLAVTFLGYVA
-637 VYKLTANVYENIV
+637 VYKLTTNVYENIV

>member
-17 LYLPFL
+17 IYLPFL

-50 GAGLIQLM
+50 GSGLIQLM

-65 LTITFFFM
+65 LAITFFFM

-78 MVSRHRNHELGLYSI
+78 IVSRRRNHELGLYSI
-93 LGMTRSDLGRMI
+93 LGMTRSDLGKMI

-114 ASSVLGLMFGATFI
+114 ASSFLGLVFGATFV

-136 KMLDMGYL
+136 QLLDMERL
-144 NIPMFSPVA
+144 NVPMFSSVA
-153 AIICVGYFA
+153 AIICIGYFA

-184 WKATNKREKEPRG
+184 WKATNEREKEPRG
-197 SWIFGIAGI
+197 SWIFGIAG
-206 VTLGA
+206 VVALCT
-211 GYVIAVRINASI
+211 GYAIAVRMKVSMD
-223 NAVNSFM
+223 AVTSFM
-230 LAVILVVIGTY
+230 LAVVLVVIGTY

-250 FLKMLRKNKNFYYK
+250 FLKMLRKNKNFYYR

-270 VSGMLYRMKQNGAS
+270 VSGMIYRMKQNGAS

-300 MTGTLRLSQE
+300 TTGTLRLSQE
-310 ATIKL
+310 ATLKL

-324 KETPISHADK
+324 KKTPISHSDK
-334 MTIQSKAKDHHV
+334 MMIQSKAKDNHV
-346 TVGKYVNMTMTQ
+346 MVGKYVNMMMTE
-358 PIYGNFSGSTYSV
+358 PIYGNFSGSAYSV
-371 SKAFDK
+371 SKTVDM
-377 SAANQLFAVPVAD
+377 STENQLFAVPVAD

-400 LAKDEILMY
+400 LAKNEILMC

-414 YDKKRLTIK
+414 YDKNRLTIK

-431 LDGFDFYFDY
+431 IDSFDFYFDY
-441 QRTVFKPIFVFAKNK
+441 QRTIFKPIFVFAKDK
-456 QVCEQ
+456 TVCEQ

-472 DISGKKSDLKKYTA
+472 DISGKKSDLKKYTT
-486 GLENK
+486 GLEN
-491 FTTVVK
+491 
-497 KKNSQDPYPYMDS
+497 SQGTYIYMDS
-510 FSDRPSVSE
+510 FSDRPSASE
-519 IFNHLFGG
+519 IFNQLFGG

-603 AIQKVLV
+603 AIQKMLV
-610 LLSMYDNLLLIKFG
+610 FLAMYDKLLLTKFG
-624 IVSVAVTFLGYVA
+624 IVSLAVTFLGYVA
-637 VYKLTANVYENIV
+637 VYKLTTNVYENIV

>member
-50 GAGLIQLM
+50 GSGLIQLM

-65 LTITFFFM
+65 LAITFFFM

-78 MVSRHRNHELGLYSI
+78 IVSRRRNHELGLYSI
-93 LGMTRSDLGRMI
+93 LGMTRSDLGKMI

-114 ASSVLGLMFGATFI
+114 ASSFLGLVFGATFV

-136 KMLDMGYL
+136 QLLDMERL
-144 NIPMFSPVA
+144 NVPMFSSVA
-153 AIICVGYFA
+153 AIICIGYFA

-184 WKATNKREKEPRG
+184 WKATNEREKEPRG
-197 SWIFGIAGI
+197 SWIFGIAG
-206 VTLGA
+206 VVALCT
-211 GYVIAVRINASI
+211 GYALAVRMKVSMD
-223 NAVNSFM
+223 AVTSFM
-230 LAVILVVIGTY
+230 LAVVLVVIGTY

-270 VSGMLYRMKQNGAS
+270 VSGMIYRMKQNGAS

-300 MTGTLRLSQE
+300 TTGTLRLSQE
-310 ATIKL
+310 ATLKL
-315 YNPYDVVMT
+315 YTPYDVVMT
-324 KETPISHADK
+324 KKTPISHADK
-334 MTIQSKAKDHHV
+334 MTIQSRAKDNHV
-346 TVGKYVNMTMTQ
+346 TVGKYVNMMMTG
-358 PIYGNFSGSTYSV
+358 PIYGNFSGSAYSV
-371 SKAFDK
+371 SKTVDM
-377 SAANQLFAVPVAD
+377 STENQLFAVPVAD

-400 LAKDEILMY
+400 LAKDEILMC

-414 YDKKRLTIK
+414 YDKNRLTIK

-431 LDGFDFYFDY
+431 IDSFDFYFDY
-441 QRTVFKPIFVFAKNK
+441 QRTIFKPIFVFAKDK
-456 QVCEQ
+456 TVCEQ
-461 ISGKWLYAMGY
+461 ISGNWLYAMGY
-472 DISGKKSDLKKYTA
+472 DISGKKSDLKKYTT
-486 GLENK
+486 GLEN
-491 FTTVVK
+491 
-497 KKNSQDPYPYMDS
+497 SQGTYIYMDS
-510 FSDRPSVSE
+510 FSDRPSASE
-519 IFNHLFGG
+519 IFNQLFGG

-603 AIQKVLV
+603 AIQKMLV
-610 LLSMYDNLLLIKFG
+610 FLAMYDKLLLTKFG
-624 IVSVAVTFLGYVA
+624 IVSLAVTFLGYVA
-637 VYKLTANVYENIV
+637 VYKLTTNVYENIV

>member
-9 QTISKNLQ
+9 QTIGKNLQ

-50 GAGLIQLM
+50 GSGLIQLM

-65 LTITFFFM
+65 LAITFFFM

-78 MVSRHRNHELGLYSI
+78 IVSRRRNHELGLYSI
-93 LGMTRSDLGRMI
+93 LGMTRSDLGKMI

-114 ASSVLGLMFGATFI
+114 ASSVLGLVFGATFV

-136 KMLDMGYL
+136 KLLDMGRFD
-144 NIPMFSPVA
+144 IPVFSSVA
-153 AIICVGYFA
+153 AIICIGYFA

-184 WKATNKREKEPRG
+184 WKAANKREKEPRG
-197 SWIFGIAGI
+197 SWIFGIVGVIA
-206 VTLGA
+206 LGS
-211 GYVIAVRINASI
+211 GYAIAVRMKASMD
-223 NAVNSFM
+223 AVTSFM

-270 VSGMLYRMKQNGAS
+270 VSGMIYRMKQNGAS

-300 MTGTLRLSQE
+300 TTGTLRLSQE
-310 ATIKL
+310 ATVRL

-324 KETPISHADK
+324 KNTPISYADK
-334 MTIQSKAKDHHV
+334 MTIQSKAKDNHV
-346 TVGKYVNMTMTQ
+346 TVGKYVNMTMTE
-358 PIYGNFSGSTYSV
+358 PIYGNFSGSAYSV
-371 SKAFDK
+371 SKTVDM
-377 SAANQLFAVPVAD
+377 STENQLFAVPVAD

-400 LAKDEILMY
+400 LAKDEILMC

-414 YDKKRLTIK
+414 YDKNRLTIK

-431 LDGFDFYFDY
+431 IDSFDFYFDY
-441 QRTVFKPIFVFAKNK
+441 QRTIFKPIFVFAKDRK
-456 QVCEQ
+456 VCEQ

-472 DISGKKSDLKKYTA
+472 DISGKKSDLKRYAA
-486 GLENK
+486 GLGDK
-491 FTTVVK
+491 FTAVV
-497 KKNSQDPYPYMDS
+497 KKNSQEPYMDS
-510 FSDRPSVSE
+510 FTDRPSVSDL
-519 IFNHLFGG
+519 FNQLFGG

-603 AIQKVLV
+603 AIQKMLV
-610 LLSMYDNLLLIKFG
+610 FLSMYDKLLLVKFG
-624 IVSVAVTFLGYVA
+624 IVSLAVTFLGYVA
-637 VYKLTANVYENIV
+637 VYKLTTNVYESIV